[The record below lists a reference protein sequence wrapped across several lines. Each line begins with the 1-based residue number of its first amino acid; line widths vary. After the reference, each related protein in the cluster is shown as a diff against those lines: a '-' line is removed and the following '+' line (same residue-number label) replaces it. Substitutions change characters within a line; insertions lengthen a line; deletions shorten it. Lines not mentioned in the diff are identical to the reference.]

1 MIEFLCMYLG
11 GILLGLVFA
20 VAGGIMI
27 SVLKYTDHSSN
38 MDTMRYKT
46 AYTYTLI
53 FLSFYTFVLTVMI
66 LRG

>member
-1 MIEFLCMYLG
+1 MYLG

-20 VAGGIMI
+20 VAGGIII
-27 SVLKYTDHSSN
+27 SVLKYTDLSSN

>member
-1 MIEFLCMYLG
+1 MIEFVCMYLG

-20 VAGGIMI
+20 VAGGIII
-27 SVLKYTDHSSN
+27 SVLKYTDLSSN